1 MSDDTAYEMQD
12 DEPPTGARACPEV
25 PRLDAADAAI
35 VEQALAVLEQESRVW
50 TDLQHCKHSRSLE
63 PDLGSRP

>member
-1 MSDDTAYEMQD
+1 MADDTAYEMRD
-12 DEPPTGARACPEV
+12 DGLPTGARECPEA

-35 VEQALAVLEQESRVW
+35 VERALAVLEQESRVW
-50 TDLQHCKHSRSLE
+50 TDLQHRKHSRSLE